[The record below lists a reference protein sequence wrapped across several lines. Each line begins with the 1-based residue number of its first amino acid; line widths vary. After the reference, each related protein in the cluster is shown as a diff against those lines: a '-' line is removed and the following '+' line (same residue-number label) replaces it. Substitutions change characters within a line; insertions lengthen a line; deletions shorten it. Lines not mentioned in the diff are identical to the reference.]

1 MKAEVEKTKISVT
14 CNVCGKVFTTTI
26 GWAMKRK
33 DKLICS
39 KCVNVKEPKVNDDVD
54 VKTAIEILREYGLKV
69 Q

>member
-1 MKAEVEKTKISVT
+1 MKAEVEKTKISVV
-14 CNVCGKVFTTTI
+14 CNGCGKAFTTTI

-39 KCVNVKEPKVNDDVD
+39 KCVNAKDVNVNEDID
-54 VKTAIEILREYGLKV
+54 VKTAIEILKGYGLKV